1 MKIELNYKELTLTE
15 TIERLKEMVHTQQPY
30 RYNDETI
37 YNAINYLN
45 VMKIKA
51 ESDKESDNN
60 DTE

>member
-51 ESDKESDNN
+51 EGE
-60 DTE
+60 

>member
-1 MKIELNYKELTLTE
+1 MKIEFNYKDLTITE
-15 TIERLKEMVHTQQPY
+15 TIERLKKMVQTQQPY

-51 ESDKESDNN
+51 ESEDKE
-60 DTE
+60 

>member
-15 TIERLKEMVHTQQPY
+15 TIERLKEMVQTQQPY

-45 VMKIKA
+45 AMKIKT
-51 ESDKESDNN
+51 ESEDKE
-60 DTE
+60 